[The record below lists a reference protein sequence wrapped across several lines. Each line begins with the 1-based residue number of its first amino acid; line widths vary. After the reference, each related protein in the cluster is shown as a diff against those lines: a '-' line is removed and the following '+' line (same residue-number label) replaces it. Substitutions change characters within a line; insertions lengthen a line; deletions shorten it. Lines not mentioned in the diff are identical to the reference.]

1 MFDLHRNDQVY
12 TMVAEGE
19 IAQLLSQFSDAYV
32 MDVIDNS
39 LANRFDYNPVS
50 AKPNIVASFEMNFKD
65 MLNRFP
71 NDADNTISVR
81 HETYQTI
88 INKICDTYG
97 LQYVGNDPDLF
108 SIAYNLYDFLVSGY
122 ARNIITFFSRYI
134 YANKDVL
141 YSNMG
146 LERYKKSKDSA
157 TSYIK
162 KQYNDPIVATVI
174 ARTKDVIYYIS
185 GFDIPIYQFLT
196 TVYDPGIANYIAQ
209 SIQPTGITNLF
220 KDEFCAKVLET
231 PSLMTEIR
239 AAIQQMMEADLN
251 QKEFYDA
258 VSSIDT
264 SDMAKDILAD
274 TGEEGDEPQQ

>member
-251 QKEFYDA
+251 QKEFYDTA
-258 VSSIDT
+258 SGMDA
-264 SDMAKDILAD
+264 SDMNNDSD
-274 TGEEGDEPQQ
+274 TGEEGDELQQ

>member
-39 LANRFDYNPVS
+39 LTNRFDYNPVS

-251 QKEFYDA
+251 QKEFYDT
-258 VSSIDT
+258 VSNADT
-264 SDMAKDILAD
+264 SNMNNDID